1 MLPAHPIAPPEA
13 VHCASSSFLP
23 NALGSETAARA
34 NAVASD
40 VVSSAAASAV
50 ASTATVTLPVGPI
63 VSCRVTLEWET
74 RKVVQY
80 VKEGQLYTFRNNT
93 PCCEE
98 CSFDAPTDRATIFE
112 LVKQELTSEA
122 QSQLDAIEEE
132 AIKRAS
138 EMMEKTR
145 AQLESSSTDSNSYSF
160 VSVGPAG
167 DVNESRLIFD
177 TRFKLSSTT
186 IIRTSSDGF
195 TFKLKKR
202 THSDIYSLQTNAVVL
217 PVIVFSDDVS
227 AETLPSMRVRLSA
240 EVPSV

>member
-13 VHCASSSFLP
+13 VHRASSSFLP

-34 NAVASD
+34 
-40 VVSSAAASAV
+40 AAARAE
-50 ASTATVTLPVGPI
+50 ALARANATVTVPVGSI
-63 VSCRVTLEWET
+63 VSRRVTLKWET

-112 LVKQELTSEA
+112 LVKQKLTSEA
-122 QSQLDAIEEE
+122 QAQLDAIEEE
-132 AIKRAS
+132 AITRVS
-138 EMMEKTR
+138 ELMEKIR
-145 AQLESSSTDSNSYSF
+145 EQLESSSTDPNSYSF
-160 VSVGPAG
+160 VSVEDAG
-167 DVNESRLIFD
+167 DVDESRLIFD

-186 IIRTSSDGF
+186 TIKTLSGDI
-195 TFKLKKR
+195 TFNLKKH
-202 THSDIYSLQTNAVVL
+202 THSDIYSLRTNTVVL

-227 AETLPSMRVRLSA
+227 AETLPSMRMRLSA
-240 EVPSV
+240 EAPSV